1 VLAGLAILRE
11 GPATVTSRLLILST
25 VTTAYSDVGRALST
39 MRTLA
44 VSVLFIILAINVVE
58 DLVPMRVWAG
68 PVLGGL
74 LSFAVDAVRNFCVTP
89 FMMAIHRFIL
99 RGEVT
104 RGYAPDPGQPGFMA
118 FFGWLV
124 ALSAIG
130 AMALLLQDIFSLL
143 PVIGL
148 VIALTIII
156 AVAVL
161 TLRLSILFPAIAIVA
176 PGANAANA
184 MADTKGHAF
193 TIFLIFLLAM
203 LPVMVVTIGV
213 TLMLGRGVAVP
224 GRPAA
229 IIHLAV
235 GAVIQAVALSLGVA
249 IASRIFQ
256 ALADHVLRAD

>member
-1 VLAGLAILRE
+1 
-11 GPATVTSRLLILST
+11 VTSRLPILRT

-44 VSVLFIILAINVVE
+44 ISALFIILAIRVVE
-58 DLVPMRVWAG
+58 DQVPMRVWAG
-68 PVLGGL
+68 AVLGGV
-74 LSFAVDAVRNFCVTP
+74 LSFAVDVVRNFCVTP

-124 ALSAIG
+124 ALSAIT
-130 AMALLLQDIFSLL
+130 ALALLLQDVLTATSLL
-143 PVIGL
+143 PLVGIAVAVI
-148 VIALTIII
+148 III
-156 AVAVL
+156 AVGVL
-161 TLRLSILFPAIAIVA
+161 TLRLSILFPAIAIEA
-176 PGANAANA
+176 RGANATNA

-203 LPVMVVTIGV
+203 LPIVAVTIGV

-224 GRPAA
+224 GTPVA

-235 GAVIQAVALSLGVA
+235 GAVIQTVTLSLGVA
-249 IASRIFQ
+249 IASRVFQ
-256 ALADHVLRAD
+256 VLANRVLRAG